1 MSKATILFYNEK
13 LNTEPI
19 FEKVVT
25 SKGLSKS
32 QFTTFLFS
40 QAKEICLIHKFDNFS
55 IVERIDT
62 IEEVN
67 E

>member
-25 SKGLSKS
+25 AKGLSKS
-32 QFTTFLFS
+32 QFTTFIFS
-40 QAKEICLIHKFDNFS
+40 QAKEICIIHKFDNFS
-55 IVERIDT
+55 ILERIDT
-62 IEEVN
+62 IEEVKK
-67 E
+67 

>member
-19 FEKVVT
+19 FEKVVIA
-25 SKGLSKS
+25 KGLSKL
-32 QFTTFLFS
+32 QFTTFIFS
-40 QAKEICLIHKFDNFS
+40 QAKEICLINKFDNFS

>member
-25 SKGLSKS
+25 AKGLSKS
-32 QFTTFLFS
+32 QFTTFIFS
-40 QAKEICLIHKFDNFS
+40 QAKEICLIHKFDSFS

-67 E
+67 K